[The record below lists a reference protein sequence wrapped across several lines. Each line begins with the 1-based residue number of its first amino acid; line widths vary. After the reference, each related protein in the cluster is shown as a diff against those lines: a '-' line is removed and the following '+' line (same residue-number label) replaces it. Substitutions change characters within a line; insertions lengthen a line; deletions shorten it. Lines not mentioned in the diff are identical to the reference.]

1 MNFFVRLDEFIGTLF
16 NAAHFALEFCDV
28 IKLKY
33 AIGNG
38 PRVIYNVRAS
48 YELFAFYYYNLFI
61 SRNRGSE
68 YRYCRRCSY
77 LHLRV

>member
-1 MNFFVRLDEFIGTLF
+1 MDFNIRLDEFIGTLLD
-16 NAAHFALEFCDV
+16 AAYFALVYCNV

-61 SRNRGSE
+61 SQNRGSE
-68 YRYCRRCSY
+68 YRYRRRRLN